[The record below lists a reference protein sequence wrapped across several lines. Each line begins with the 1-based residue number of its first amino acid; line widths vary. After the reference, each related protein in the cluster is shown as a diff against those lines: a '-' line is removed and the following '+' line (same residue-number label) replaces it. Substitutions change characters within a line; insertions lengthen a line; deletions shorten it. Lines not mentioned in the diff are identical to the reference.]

1 MRGEASQLK
10 TTGGVVCS
18 VRKYILWSVHM
29 ILNRFQDETSSTS
42 SDKYEKD
49 VNILNRH
56 DFDDEIIYT
65 FFYVMRL
72 FRKGRKI

>member
-1 MRGEASQLK
+1 
-10 TTGGVVCS
+10 
-18 VRKYILWSVHM
+18 M